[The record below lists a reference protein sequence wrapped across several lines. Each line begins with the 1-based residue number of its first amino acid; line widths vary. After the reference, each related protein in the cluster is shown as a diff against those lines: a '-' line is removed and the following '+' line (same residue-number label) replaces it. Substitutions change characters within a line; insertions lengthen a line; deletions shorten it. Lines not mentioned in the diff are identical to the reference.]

1 MAQTNFTFSLD
12 EKLKMKM
19 KSHKEINWSEIFRE
33 TARKKVVVLEY
44 EAKEYFTMAEIED
57 ALPKEILSLLDAES
71 EKNFSEDTKE
81 FQKLKNLSKKR
92 MQELKRSEEQNK
104 E

>member
-12 EKLKMKM
+12 EKLKKKM

-33 TARKKVVVLEY
+33 TAREKIVVLEY
-44 EAKEYFTMAEIED
+44 QSKEYFTMAEIED
-57 ALPKEILSLLDAES
+57 ALPKEIQSLLDAES
-71 EKNFSEDTKE
+71 KKNNDEDVKE

-92 MQELKRSEEQNK
+92 MLELKKNEEQK
-104 E
+104 